1 MSKKIFDENKIKEIS
16 LLFGYFFELNYKL
29 LKQSEDKKSEFT
41 IENVF
46 DFYISSHVIS
56 FLKNSYL
63 GFSTSKGTC
72 LNARCIIEG
81 LALKKM
87 IEKNNMP
94 ENALE
99 LLKLQ
104 DSLIEMKQYNKFIKS
119 LNLKTIFPNDFNE
132 KYEHSKKM
140 YYDLLSEKYS
150 SNKIKRIINSN
161 IPFLCNDKLNY
172 YGLIEDYLDADCL
185 QYYSLLSIVIHP
197 NSNEKISS
205 DFINNLSLWIIN
217 LLKDNYSNL
226 DKINDSYT
234 LENYI
239 PSILSSDCACLYVN
253 TIKNECMLLD
263 EIEQSFT
270 NCYGNNYVSN
280 TICSISILL
289 KEMSLDKILGLSEQ
303 MKCKFK
309 PLMELLSSFFYIY
322 CIDGNVTK
330 RFKLLQ
336 MHDELAMNKAI
347 NKNINFDKSYKIY
360 LSIYPNGVDQKLFEK
375 NFLKPT
381 GFLIDEKGDYKNI
394 TQLVKIITDL
404 FEKENEKSL
413 RPNIMMIDYVES
425 QMLSHANG
433 YMWFANSGAWGD
445 INNIYLDTNAILY
458 VMFKEIVDLIQN
470 DKELKCQEKYKIIIN
485 ALNKFSES
493 LKEINKII
501 IKLQS
506 LPQMQL

>member
-1 MSKKIFDENKIKEIS
+1 MSEKIFDENKIKEIS

-46 DFYISSHVIS
+46 DFYISSHAIS
-56 FLKNSYL
+56 FLKNLYF

-72 LNARCIIEG
+72 LNVRCIIEG

-87 IEKNNMP
+87 SKKNNMP

-104 DSLIEMKQYNKFIKS
+104 DSLIEMKQYNKFIKL
-119 LNLKTIFPNDFNE
+119 LNFKTIFPNDFNE
-132 KYEHSKKM
+132 KYEHSKKIF
-140 YYDLLSEKYS
+140 YDLLSKKYS

-239 PSILSSDCACLYVN
+239 PFILSSDCACLYVN

-270 NCYGNNYVSN
+270 NCYENNYVSN

-360 LSIYPNGVDQKLFEK
+360 LSIYPNGVDQKLF
-375 NFLKPT
+375 
-381 GFLIDEKGDYKNI
+381 
-394 TQLVKIITDL
+394 
-404 FEKENEKSL
+404 EKSL